1 MYICVNCKQPTKITY
16 NGKCEACEFAGNI
29 NGATIKVYGGTTKRK
44 RQTGKRKISSS
55 RLVAKKVR
63 RLDAGRRKKTN

>member
-1 MYICVNCKQPTKITY
+1 MYICINCHQRAKVIY
-16 NGKCEACEFAGNI
+16 NGRCEACEFAGEI
-29 NGATIKVYGGTTKRK
+29 KGATIKIYGGTAKRK
-44 RQTGKRKISSS
+44 RQTGKRKIASS